1 MPGENLAVGVYWLHM
16 SPNPV
21 VHFEMPYQDAAR
33 VSAFYQD
40 TFGWKMLPLG
50 AEMGEY
56 VMAHAS
62 ETDEHNMVKNPGTIN
77 GGFYKKNSEA
87 ANTNIVI
94 EVGDIET
101 ALQKV
106 KGAGGEVMD
115 GPMEIPGVGVY
126 ANIRDTEGNRVALL
140 QPKR

>member
-1 MPGENLAVGVYWLHM
+1 
-16 SPNPV
+16 
-21 VHFEMPYQDAAR
+21 MPYDDAGR
-33 VSAFYQD
+33 VAQFYKD
-40 TFGWKMLPLG
+40 AFGWGMQELG
-50 AEMGEY
+50 AEMGDY

-77 GGFYKKNSEA
+77 GGFYKKNSDA

-94 EVGDIET
+94 EVGDIAA

-106 KGAGGEVMD
+106 KGAGGELMD
-115 GPMEIPGVGVY
+115 GPTEIPGVGMY
-126 ANIRDTEGNRVALL
+126 ANIRDTEGNRVALM